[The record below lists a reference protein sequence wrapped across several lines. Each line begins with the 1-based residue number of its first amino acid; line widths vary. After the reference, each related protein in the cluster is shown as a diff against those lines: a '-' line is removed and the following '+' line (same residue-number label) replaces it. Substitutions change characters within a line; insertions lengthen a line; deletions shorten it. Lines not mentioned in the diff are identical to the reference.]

1 MADIPLSLHEP
12 LVGAHSDG
20 GDAPAGIEIQLDRDS
35 SVSPK
40 PWVSLSFTDEHN
52 DAVTIRLNAQ
62 EAMQLSRRLSD
73 LGSVIL

>member
-1 MADIPLSLHEP
+1 MAGVPLSLHEP
-12 LVGAHSDG
+12 LKGAYSGG
-20 GDAPAGIEIQLDRDS
+20 GDAQAGIEIQLDRDS

-62 EAMQLSRRLSD
+62 EAMQLSKRLSD
-73 LGSVIL
+73 LGSAIL